1 MTKTYNFSN
10 PMYGRKW
17 LRLLR
22 DDPVSGIRIL
32 PNLDLPSR
40 DLGFSFRSNALGLRG
55 PADVHAPNV
64 VLGTSFA
71 MGFAVDNGWNWHE
84 KCLDGSWINLGLPI
98 GARQM
103 ESLFN
108 AIYQGPAR
116 TALVLYHP
124 NLWMQTRVFEL
135 CRVRGGPIMKAM
147 GWQTDFWPCVKLA
160 LRRLRW
166 RRHNLRKGELLVFRQ
181 GGRKYEM
188 DALYSKVNFL
198 ADPEVVSLVLDT
210 MGRILARFERVIV
223 IRTLIKQEMVPV
235 KFRNDLLRSSLCNYD
250 EGWELFQNQLGSHP
264 RIEFHVTEGFTL
276 EDFFPQDNHWTPE
289 GNEKFA
295 RQVQRLLQG

>member
-1 MTKTYNFSN
+1 MTKYNFSN

-22 DDPVSGIRIL
+22 DDPISGIRIL
-32 PNLDLPSR
+32 PNLDLPHR
-40 DLGFSFRSNALGLRG
+40 DLGFSFRSNLLGLRG
-55 PADVHAPNV
+55 PADIHAPNV

-71 MGFAVDNGWNWHE
+71 MGFAVDNGLNWYE
-84 KCLDGSWINLGLPI
+84 KYLDGSWLNLGLPI

-108 AIYQGPAR
+108 AVYQGPAR

-124 NLWMQTRVFEL
+124 NLWMQTRVFEI
-135 CRVRGGPIMKAM
+135 CRTRGEPIIKAM
-147 GWQTDFWPCVKLA
+147 GWQTDFWPCVRLA

-166 RRHNLRKGELLVFRQ
+166 RGQNIRKGELLVFRH

-188 DALYSKVNFL
+188 GALYSKVDFAAN
-198 ADPEVVSLVLDT
+198 PEVATLVLDT
-210 MGRILARFERVIV
+210 TERILACFERVIV
-223 IRTLIKQEMVPV
+223 VRTLIKQEMVPE
-235 KFRNDLLRSSLCNYD
+235 KFRNDLLCASLRNYD
-250 EGWELFQNQLGSHP
+250 EGWELFQKRLSSHP
-264 RIEFHVTEGFTL
+264 HIKFHATEGFTL

-295 RQVQRLLQG
+295 RLIRSLLQG